1 MAVMTAEWLVVIM
14 VALWVGQM
22 VARMVVI
29 MVALW
34 VGKMVAILVGVMAEK
49 MAE

>member
-1 MAVMTAEWLVVIM
+1 MAVMTAEWL
-14 VALWVGQM
+14 
-22 VARMVVI
+22 VVI